1 MKTSLVTSLTV
12 GILLTSCQPSLAIEN
27 EFTKPC
33 FISGIGCPHPP
44 PREPGWFD
52 WLFSWTPS
60 QPLPSRDDGCRWRD
74 YGRYLTLLDCPSST
88 TSSPDDDDRDNDR
101 PYR

>member
-1 MKTSLVTSLTV
+1 MLV
-12 GILLTSCQPSLAIEN
+12 LTSCQPSLAIES

-52 WLFSWTPS
+52 WLFRSEPAK
-60 QPLPSRDDGCRWRD
+60 PLDIKAYDRAVCGEGMHQET
-74 YGRYLTLLDCPSST
+74 YGANKYSVLECVE
-88 TSSPDDDDRDNDR
+88 DR
-101 PYR
+101 

>member
-1 MKTSLVTSLTV
+1 MRTSLVTIMLV
-12 GILLTSCQPSLAIEN
+12 LTSCQPSLAQQSD
-27 EFTKPC
+27 FTKP
-33 FISGIGCPHPP
+33 GWYLGNPP
-44 PREPGWFD
+44 CTEVECYPKPSWFSQ
-52 WLFSWTPS
+52 LFSWTPS

-88 TSSPDDDDRDNDR
+88 TSSPDDDDRDNNR